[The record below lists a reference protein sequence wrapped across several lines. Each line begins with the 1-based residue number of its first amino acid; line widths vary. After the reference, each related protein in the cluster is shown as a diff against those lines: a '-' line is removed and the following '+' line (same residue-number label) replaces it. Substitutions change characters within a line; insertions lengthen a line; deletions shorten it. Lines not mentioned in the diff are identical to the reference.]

1 MPPRFQ
7 LGLAICFVSIF
18 PLAQTALA
26 DGDTKKVAEGKKLY
40 AKLDCA
46 ACHSI
51 SGTGGCLAPD
61 LNGVS
66 TRRSDKYIR
75 LRLGKETESEFIQL
89 IGHAEL
95 IPHPRFAAAQVNDL
109 LAYLKTLSDKK
120 LEQKNPHIALSATH
134 KQPSK
139 TEVSPAPTKSSTGAS
154 KNDTTKAGK
163 EIFYKG
169 GCLACH
175 SVGGLGGSTAPA
187 LDGISKRRSRSS
199 IESLVNSPS
208 EAGAGI
214 MPRAP
219 LSPSQR
225 ESLIDFLMT
234 LPSTQKK

>member
-1 MPPRFQ
+1 MPPRFH
-7 LGLAICFVSIF
+7 LAISICIIAMF
-18 PLAQTALA
+18 PLAQEAIA
-26 DGDTKKVAEGKKLY
+26 DGDAKKIAEGKRLY

-75 LRLGKETESEFIQL
+75 LRLGKETESEFIEL

-95 IPHPRFAAAQVNDL
+95 IPHPRFAAAEVNDL
-109 LAYLKTLSDKK
+109 LAYLKTLSGKK
-120 LEQKNPHIALSATH
+120 QEPKNPHIANGAPH

-139 TEVSPAPTKSSTGAS
+139 TEVSTAPTKSSTGES
-154 KNDTTKAGK
+154 KTDTTKAGK

-234 LPSTQKK
+234 LPTAQKK